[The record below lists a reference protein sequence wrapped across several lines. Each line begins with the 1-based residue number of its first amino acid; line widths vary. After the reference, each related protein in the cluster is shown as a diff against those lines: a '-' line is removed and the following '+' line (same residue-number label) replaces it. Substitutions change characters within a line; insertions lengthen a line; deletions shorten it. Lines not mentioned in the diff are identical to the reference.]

1 MTSIWKF
8 HADRLRKAAAEYV
21 EAVHAYLAETGDVSD
36 ALTKMESAERA
47 VEVAL
52 TICDAQDAT
61 DKVFHGSR

>member
-1 MTSIWKF
+1 MKTIWKC
-8 HADRLRKAAAEYV
+8 HADRLRKAAKDYV

-36 ALTKMESAERA
+36 ALAKMESAERA

-61 DKVFHGSR
+61 DKVFQGSK

>member
-1 MTSIWKF
+1 MKSIWNY
-8 HADRLRKAAAEYV
+8 HADRLRKAAKEYV

-61 DKVFHGSR
+61 DKVFHGTR

>member
-1 MTSIWKF
+1 MTSIWKC
-8 HADRLRKAAAEYV
+8 HADRLRDAAKEYV
-21 EAVHAYLAETGDVSD
+21 DAVHAYLAETGDVSD

-61 DKVFHGSR
+61 DKVFHGAR